1 MEVEWY
7 ACAAGGIVMVA
18 SQDLESAIRIFRR
31 EFATRQHRLIVKPIF
46 STSDEDRFFQ
56 MRIHVCIFLPLSRG
70 RQIRVPQD
78 FAGQNFELR
87 LQYGG

>member
-1 MEVEWY
+1 MKHILALDDVPKLILIVMEVEWY

-46 STSDEDRFFQ
+46 SASDEDRFFQ
-56 MRIHVCIFLPLSRG
+56 MRIHISLLANCVVGVVF
-70 RQIRVPQD
+70 
-78 FAGQNFELR
+78 
-87 LQYGG
+87 